1 MSLLQGVLRLNKDG
15 KYSVTWTTDIDLV
28 TKVGVRRLRFAA
40 LCLCCHLVTHLFALP
55 PCLLQQHAEAG
66 RGMELSE
73 LTLFNGQC
81 TTPCANK
88 AVCANAVVITK
99 RAPWACCH
107 VTGVMYTFDDRSG
120 IVFEVDGYD
129 TNTPKTYPRY
139 ILTEGALQRL

>member
-1 MSLLQGVLRLNKDG
+1 
-15 KYSVTWTTDIDLV
+15 
-28 TKVGVRRLRFAA
+28 
-40 LCLCCHLVTHLFALP
+40 
-55 PCLLQQHAEAG
+55 
-66 RGMELSE
+66 MELSE

-99 RAPWACCH
+99 RTPWACCH

-139 ILTEGALQRL
+139 ILTEGALQRQMERESCTCVRALALTSLVFASVQPLPRHSSLAGDGRTDKGLKIEWATVKV